1 MESDEEIDTIQEH
14 SELVILFSYMTIFA
28 CFFPGA
34 CLLFLVNN
42 HYEMIKDLR
51 TFEKSKLVLPKK
63 SGGIGLWKD
72 IYRYTLYLSIISNS
86 YFLLFFSNSF
96 PKFGGFPKIV
106 LIIAFEHFIIFQS
119 DFDVFNALDLMD
131 NPEFLEKLKFGIGDG
146 NLQYYLY
153 NWRCPP
159 MKNENVGLVLQ

>member
-1 MESDEEIDTIQEH
+1 MKSDEEINTIQEH
-14 SELVILFSYMTIFA
+14 SELVILFSYMTMFA

-51 TFEKSKLVLPKK
+51 TFEKSKIVLPKK

-86 YFLLFFSNSF
+86 FFLLFFSESF
-96 PKFGGFPKIV
+96 PNYGIFRLI
-106 LIIAFEHFIIFQS
+106 LIIAFEHFIIGLGIIINF
-119 DFDVFNALDLMD
+119 FWPTLPN
-131 NPEFLEKLKFGIGDG
+131 KLKV
-146 NLQYYLY
+146 LL
-153 NWRCPP
+153 
-159 MKNENVGLVLQ
+159 KNDYQEKQSKKNQKKLESYKDTLV

>member
-42 HYEMIKDLR
+42 HYEMIKDLS

-96 PKFGGFPKIV
+96 PKFGGFSKIV
-106 LIIAFEHFIIFQS
+106 LIIAFEHFIIGLGIIINF
-119 DFDVFNALDLMD
+119 FWPTVPN
-131 NPEFLEKLKFGIGDG
+131 KLKV
-146 NLQYYLY
+146 LL
-153 NWRCPP
+153 
-159 MKNENVGLVLQ
+159 KNDYQEKQSKKNQKKLDSYKDTLV